1 MSNIKIV
8 MSEEQQEWLLKRL
21 KIDWD
26 EEVNYQMSN
35 GDSDTEYLEKLK
47 ECYVAILSEPRNG
60 IQALAYKQIIE
71 NMDKDIEEVKNN
83 ARIQNS

>member
-8 MSEEQQEWLLKRL
+8 MTVEQQEWLLKRL

-47 ECYVAILSEPRNG
+47 ECYIAILGEPQNG
-60 IQALAYKQIIE
+60 IQALAYNQIIE
-71 NMDKDIEEVKNN
+71 SMNKDIEEVKTNG
-83 ARIQNS
+83 RI